1 MDGTNKGCSFYMSRG
16 DVISL
21 RGGSIWCSP
30 LKGDR
35 RGVFSFVEA
44 QENVNLNMVI
54 TGGECG
60 RRICSYRSFD
70 KCNSDIRA
78 SGL

>member
-1 MDGTNKGCSFYMSRG
+1 M
-16 DVISL
+16 
-21 RGGSIWCSP
+21 
-30 LKGDR
+30 GDR